1 MTTGW
6 LLSPVQTVFSDNRQR
21 FFLIMVPD
29 FFRIVDDF
37 FSMTSTQREDVEN
50 GKFSRSKLFYK
61 LYVYYRHTRRNVGVL
76 RFQQTN

>member
-6 LLSPVQTVFSDNRQR
+6 LLNPVQTVFFFSDNRQR

-37 FSMTSTQREDVEN
+37 FSMTSTQKEDAEN
-50 GKFSRSKLFYK
+50 GKFSRSKLFFINFMSAIGK
-61 LYVYYRHTRRNVGVL
+61 LGET
-76 RFQQTN
+76 